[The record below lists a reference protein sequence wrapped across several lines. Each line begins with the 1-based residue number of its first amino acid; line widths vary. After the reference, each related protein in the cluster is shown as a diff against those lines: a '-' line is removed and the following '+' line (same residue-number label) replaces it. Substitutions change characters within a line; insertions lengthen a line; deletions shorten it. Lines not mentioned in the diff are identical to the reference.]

1 MRTTGQQKLLSA
13 LCHGSVFFSA
23 TLVSVGIPI
32 VILLIT
38 DDWVIKDNAREA
50 LNFHIN
56 LYVYGI
62 LAGLLAVT
70 VIGIPIAIVIGV
82 GLLICSWLLPILAI
96 LKVIDRPD
104 QPYRYPFILR
114 LL

>member
-1 MRTTGQQKLLSA
+1 MKTAGQQKLLSA

-23 TLVSVGIPI
+23 TVVSIGIPI
-32 VILLIT
+32 VILLLT
-38 DDWVIKDNAREA
+38 DDWVVKDNAREA

-56 LYVYGI
+56 LYVYAA
-62 LAGLLAVT
+62 LAMVFFFS
-70 VIGIPIAIVIGV
+70 VVGIPIAIVIGIFLAIV
-82 GLLICSWLLPILAI
+82 SWLLPIVAI
-96 LKVIDRPD
+96 IKVLDRPS

>member
-1 MRTTGQQKLLSA
+1 MQNTGQQKLLSA

-23 TLVSVGIPI
+23 TLVSIGIPI
-32 VILLIT
+32 AILLIT

-56 LYVYGI
+56 LYVYAA
-62 LAGLLAVT
+62 LAGIFFISV
-70 VIGIPIAIVIGV
+70 VGIPIAIVIGI
-82 GLLICSWLLPILAI
+82 GLALCSWLLPIVAI
-96 LKVIDRPD
+96 FRVIERPS

>member
-1 MRTTGQQKLLSA
+1 MQTAGQQKLLSA
-13 LCHGSVFFSA
+13 LCHGSIFFSA

-32 VILLIT
+32 AILLIT
-38 DDWVIKDNAREA
+38 DDWVVKDNAREA

-56 LYVYGI
+56 LYVYAA
-62 LAGLLAVT
+62 LAMIFFFSV
-70 VIGIPIAIVIGV
+70 VGIPVAIVIGIA
-82 GLLICSWLLPILAI
+82 LAICSWLLPIVAI
-96 LKVIDRPD
+96 VKVLDRPS

>member
-1 MRTTGQQKLLSA
+1 MQTTGQQKLLSA
-13 LCHGSVFFSA
+13 LCHGSIFFSA
-23 TLVSVGIPI
+23 TLVSIGIPI

-38 DDWVIKDNAREA
+38 DDWVVKDNAREA

-56 LYVYGI
+56 LYAYGI

-70 VIGIPIAIVIGV
+70 VIGIPVAIVIGA

-96 LKVIDRPD
+96 VKVLDRPSE
-104 QPYRYPFILR
+104 PYRYPFILR

>member
-1 MRTTGQQKLLSA
+1 MHSAGQQKLLSA
-13 LCHGSVFFSA
+13 LAHGSIFFSA
-23 TLVSVGIPI
+23 TLVSIGIPI

-38 DDWVIKDNAREA
+38 DDWVVKDNAREA

-56 LYVYGI
+56 LYAYGA
-62 LAGLLAVT
+62 LAGLLAAT
-70 VIGIPIAIVIGV
+70 VVGIPVAIVIGI

-96 LKVIDRPD
+96 VKVIDRPD
-104 QPYRYPFILR
+104 HPYRYPFILR

>member
-1 MRTTGQQKLLSA
+1 MQSTGQQKLLSA
-13 LCHGSVFFSA
+13 LCHGSIFFSA
-23 TLVSVGIPI
+23 TLVSIGIPI

-56 LYVYGI
+56 LYVYALLG
-62 LAGLLAVT
+62 GLLFIT
-70 VIGIPIAIVIGV
+70 VVGIPIAFIIWG
-82 GLLICSWLLPILAI
+82 GLAICSWLLPILAI
-96 LKVIDRPD
+96 VKVLDRPS